1 MAGYGFWIGAGGLCF
16 AVAVFL
22 LRKMAQAAQQHI
34 DSPAAKAML
43 LYRSQ
48 LAEIDNDLAKGSLDL
63 AEAERLRTEIQRRI
77 LEVAR
82 RKNEGADSGVST
94 FGQNIGFGFVLA
106 ALMGAIATY
115 FWLGAPDYQD
125 LPLSKRLAIAEANYQ
140 NRPTQSAAEASSQM
154 ASAAPPQADA
164 AFMALIEKLRETVAQ
179 RPKDVQGLSLLARN
193 EAKLGN
199 FIEARRAYE
208 ALIAAKGDGADAQD
222 YLGAAQAMIAAA
234 GGIVTAEAEAALMQT
249 LQRDPTNGLARYFSG
264 LMFAQIGRPDRAFD
278 LWEPLLR
285 ESPDDAPW
293 TMPIKDLLPEVAAAA
308 GISYTLPEASA
319 QVAQTLA
326 GPSAEE
332 MQSAAAMSEEE
343 RRVMINTMVTGLE
356 ERLLTSGGS
365 AQEWARLLS
374 SLAILGE
381 TGRAKIALAA
391 GQAALANDAAG
402 LQSLRDAAALAGIAP

>member
-1 MAGYGFWIGAGGLCF
+1 
-16 AVAVFL
+16 
-22 LRKMAQAAQQHI
+22 
-34 DSPAAKAML
+34 
-43 LYRSQ
+43 
-48 LAEIDNDLAKGSLDL
+48 
-63 AEAERLRTEIQRRI
+63 
-77 LEVAR
+77 
-82 RKNEGADSGVST
+82 
-94 FGQNIGFGFVLA
+94 
-106 ALMGAIATY
+106 
-115 FWLGAPDYQD
+115 
-125 LPLSKRLAIAEANYQ
+125 
-140 NRPTQSAAEASSQM
+140 
-154 ASAAPPQADA
+154 
-164 AFMALIEKLRETVAQ
+164 
-179 RPKDVQGLSLLARN
+179 
-193 EAKLGN
+193 
-199 FIEARRAYE
+199 
-208 ALIAAKGDGADAQD
+208 
-222 YLGAAQAMIAAA
+222 
-234 GGIVTAEAEAALMQT
+234 MQT